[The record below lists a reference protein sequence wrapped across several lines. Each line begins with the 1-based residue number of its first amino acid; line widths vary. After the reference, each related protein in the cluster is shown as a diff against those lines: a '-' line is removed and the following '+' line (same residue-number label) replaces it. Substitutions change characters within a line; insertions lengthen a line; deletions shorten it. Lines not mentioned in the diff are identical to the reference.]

1 MYAKWHVVQL
11 VCIKIHTPNSPFKCL
26 FTKTFSITEKTIPDH
41 SIPFWD
47 SRNVFVLL
55 ACCMVDE
62 CGAVHGFR
70 CCVNNALLPYLVAA
84 APYLVRQAARVA
96 LLPKTKQCTSCSS
109 VLQYSRSCFYIMR
122 ICLGYQQDLSLIL
135 CTDFLTIYCLFLQ
148 IIYSKPFHISLDMNG

>member
-1 MYAKWHVVQL
+1 MQL

-26 FTKTFSITEKTIPDH
+26 FTKTFSIIEKTIPDDF
-41 SIPFWD
+41 ILFWD
-47 SRNVFVLL
+47 SPNVFVLL

-70 CCVNNALLPYLVAA
+70 CCVNDVLLPYLVAT
-84 APYLVRQAARVA
+84 APYLVRQAARAA

-109 VLQYSRSCFYIMR
+109 VLQYSRFFFCIMR

-135 CTDFLTIYCLFLQ
+135 CVDFLTIYCLFLQ
-148 IIYSKPFHISLDMNG
+148 IIYSKPFHISLDMDG